1 MKKNLLV
8 ALPFIGTAVMLT
20 VIQAPIGLAPL
31 AWVSFVPFIIA
42 CSPKA
47 RPWRLFLFGYVI
59 SLCYWLG
66 NL

>member
-42 CSPKA
+42 YPFDYKPITSILAIKVA
-47 RPWRLFLFGYVI
+47 
-59 SLCYWLG
+59 
-66 NL
+66 